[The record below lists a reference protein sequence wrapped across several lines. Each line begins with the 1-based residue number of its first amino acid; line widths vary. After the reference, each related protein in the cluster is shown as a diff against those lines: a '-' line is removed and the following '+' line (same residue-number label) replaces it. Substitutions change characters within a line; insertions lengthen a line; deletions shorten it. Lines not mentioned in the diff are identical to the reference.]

1 MGEKMKNRPP
11 RAAWIC
17 STGGLDCLEIT
28 NRTKNRVYQINEKG
42 YRFLSCTGARFIKS
56 TCIHAMTTSASNR

>member
-1 MGEKMKNRPP
+1 MGEKMKNRTLG
-11 RAAWIC
+11 AVYQC
-17 STGGLDCLEIT
+17 STEGSYCLGIT
-28 NRTKNRVYQINEKG
+28 NRTKNRMYQINERG

>member
-11 RAAWIC
+11 VLHGYAAR
-17 STGGLDCLEIT
+17 GVLDCLGIT

-56 TCIHAMTTSASNR
+56 TCIHAMTTSANNR